1 MKKLKAILC
10 SAIFA
15 LWASVA
21 TTPSMAGSADFAGLY
36 IAVQASMVGA
46 ELSGTHT
53 DEDGAN
59 TDGTGGKV
67 FPLAGGEVGYN
78 IPVHENIFLTI
89 GYAINPGSAVITE
102 ANDFADA
109 ADHTVSVNN
118 QETWFIRPSFS
129 FSDSSAAFFKFGSVD
144 ADIRATSVTT
154 PPSGLSGNTY
164 AIGTT
169 TLYNS
174 GLFIQTEAGIT
185 DFNELKF
192 TGVGGSANAK
202 IEADPNIAYGTISM
216 GYKF

>member
-1 MKKLKAILC
+1 MKKLKAVLC
-10 SAIFA
+10 SAVIA

-21 TTPSMAGSADFAGLY
+21 TSPSMAGSEDFAGLY
-36 IAVQASMVGA
+36 ISVQASMVGA

-53 DEDGAN
+53 DEDGAD
-59 TDGTGGKV
+59 TDGSGGKV

-89 GYAINPGSAVITE
+89 GYAINPGEAVITE
-102 ANDFADA
+102 ANDFMDA

-129 FSDSSAAFFKFGSVD
+129 FSDNSAAFFKYGEVE
-144 ADIRATSVTT
+144 ANMRATSVTT
-154 PPSGLSGNTY
+154 PPSGLDGVTY

-174 GLFIQTEAGIT
+174 GLFIQTEAGLT
-185 DFNELKF
+185 DFDELKF
-192 TGVGGSANAK
+192 TGVGGSSSAK
-202 IEADPNIAYGTISM
+202 VEADPNIAYGTISV